1 MVWLAAIRRSV
12 MEAAQQGLKASSVL
26 VQYIPTIAAQMEQIV
41 ADPASTVAEKL
52 EAAKVLAKLHSRTVA
67 LENGL
72 RRKVVARAEDK
83 GRKARLELRKQEREE
98 KRARKQA
105 RIAEQLRRAE
115 LEIEESK

>member
-12 MEAAQQGLKASSVL
+12 MEAAQKGTKASSIL
-26 VQYIPTIAAQMEQIV
+26 AEKIPNVAAEMEKIV
-41 ADPASTVAEKL
+41 TSPDSSPSEKL

-72 RRKVVARAEDK
+72 RRRAVANAEDR